1 MIPCSRSMLWFASTS
16 VTMPEQYL
24 GLDIGSLAPHAE
36 RRQRPKPKA
45 KPKQYQMVRW
55 IRCALSA
62 DLETS
67 DDSRDT

>member
-1 MIPCSRSMLWFASTS
+1 
-16 VTMPEQYL
+16 MPEQYL
-24 GLDIGSLAPHAE
+24 GLDIGSLAPHMQKRA
-36 RRQRPKPKA
+36 KP